1 MYPNFSETISISL
14 WERQKYFYWPCS
26 HPAWS
31 QRFFNALVF
40 PDVISHVFFNF
51 PFLDQLSF
59 QANCGMVDNILQW
72 VGLGGDAD
80 VAVED
85 VGDPEEDLGGT
96 EELPTGD
103 DALAGDDLQSDPVDD
118 QGGAPEHAKPA
129 VDEL

>member
-1 MYPNFSETISISL
+1 M
-14 WERQKYFYWPCS
+14 
-26 HPAWS
+26 
-31 QRFFNALVF
+31 
-40 PDVISHVFFNF
+40 
-51 PFLDQLSF
+51 
-59 QANCGMVDNILQW
+59 DNILQW

-118 QGGAPEHAKPA
+118 RGGAPEHAKPA

>member
-1 MYPNFSETISISL
+1 MSFHM
-14 WERQKYFYWPCS
+14 F
-26 HPAWS
+26 
-31 QRFFNALVF
+31 
-40 PDVISHVFFNF
+40 FFNF

-85 VGDPEEDLGGT
+85 VGDPEEDLGGA

>member
-1 MYPNFSETISISL
+1 MF
-14 WERQKYFYWPCS
+14 
-26 HPAWS
+26 
-31 QRFFNALVF
+31 
-40 PDVISHVFFNF
+40 FFNF
-51 PFLDQLSF
+51 PFRNQLSF
-59 QANCGMVDNILQW
+59 QTNCGIVDNILQW

-80 VAVED
+80 VKD
-85 VGDPEEDLGGT
+85 VGDPEEDPGGT